1 MEYLFEKSDTR
12 TTFGNYLL
20 ILKNEIERLS
30 NDQICNTD
38 LDELVDYYFDK
49 HQIEPITIFKDN
61 IIEKMIETKIKTY
74 NPFYRNNDF
83 EEQYF
88 YADGYR
94 IIHEIPFEGDTNL
107 LYLRP
112 NTYTLHR
119 HPVNNVINSTEEKH
133 GEIIFSLEFSKNE
146 LENNKDNIKAFV
158 LNKFNTELRT
168 YYGTIATINS
178 EVVVYNNNLRNTIM
192 SYLQTRLKKASDYI
206 SLSEKLDI
214 PLVQNPNAPNIKPI
228 LLKKVKKNK
237 AMSFPIQRQKET
249 EYEISDADYNNIK
262 SVIDLACV
270 SMEKSARTFY
280 KLQEEELRDVILSN
294 LNTHY
299 QGTATGETFNKRGKT
314 DIYIPFDNKF
324 GYIGECKIWHG
335 IKKFNE
341 AIEQLFSYM
350 TWRDTKTSLIIFNK
364 DAKDF
369 KKILET
375 VNEDLI
381 SNKLC
386 ENSVKTKDN
395 EWQCVFKKYE
405 DSEERIKMNIVIYD
419 LRIDE

>member
-1 MEYLFEKSDTR
+1 MEYLFEKGDTR
-12 TTFGNYLL
+12 STFENYS
-20 ILKNEIERLS
+20 LKIKKEIEMLS

-38 LDELVDYYFDK
+38 LEELADYYFDK
-49 HQIEPITIFKDN
+49 YQIEPITIFKDN
-61 IIEKMIETKIKTY
+61 IIEKMIEIKIKTH
-74 NPFYRNNDF
+74 NPFYGGDYY
-83 EEQYF
+83 EQQYF
-88 YADGYR
+88 IADGYK

-112 NTYTLHR
+112 STHYMSRFQVDNI
-119 HPVNNVINSTEEKH
+119 INSTDEKY
-133 GEIIFSLEFSKNE
+133 GQIVFSLEFTKNE
-146 LENNKDNIKAFV
+146 LENNKDNIKVFV
-158 LNKFNTELRT
+158 SNKFNTELRN
-168 YYGTIATINS
+168 YYGTITTINS
-178 EVVVYNNNLRNTIM
+178 EVTTYDNNLRNTIM
-192 SYLQTRLKKASDYI
+192 SFLQARLKKASDYI

-228 LLKKVKKNK
+228 LLKKVKKDK
-237 AMSFPIQRQKET
+237 LMTFPMQKQKET
-249 EYEISDADYNNIK
+249 EYEISDSDYNNIK

-280 KLQEEELRDVILSN
+280 KLQEEELRDIILSN

-375 VNEDLI
+375 VNEDLKK
-381 SNKLC
+381 NELC
-386 ENSVKTKDN
+386 ENLIKTKDN
-395 EWQCVFKKYE
+395 QWQCIFKKYE
-405 DSEERIKMNIVIYD
+405 DSEEKIKMNICIYD